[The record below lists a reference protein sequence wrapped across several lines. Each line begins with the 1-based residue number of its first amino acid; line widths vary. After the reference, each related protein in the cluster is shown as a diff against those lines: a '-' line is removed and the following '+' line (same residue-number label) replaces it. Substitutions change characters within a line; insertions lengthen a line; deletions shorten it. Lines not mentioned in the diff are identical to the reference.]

1 MKPESNSTA
10 GAVEYESL
18 DTQFA
23 DMDRLQQAVWV
34 YDFDQPAV
42 LWGNPGGVSLWQAGS
57 LDELRKRDLS
67 SGMTETVSKR
77 LLQYKTDFL
86 RDKNKQFREIWTLY
100 PNGEP
105 QTVEVVFSGIRLR
118 DGRMAMFCEALSDA
132 SLDTDAL
139 RSAEALL
146 HTSVMITLYT
156 SSGVPLYRNPAARS
170 AVRSHN
176 ETLSDH
182 FVSGSTIQLLH
193 NTTEDEV
200 KVVASVHTDDGSAW
214 HDITARRCLDAAS
227 GEHAWL
233 ISEVDVSR
241 LKATEEHAQ
250 FLADHDTLTGLPNR
264 NYVSVGFQNR
274 IDQIQAAQE
283 KGALIFIDL
292 DKFKDVNDTLGHDAG
307 DRLLICVAERLRNL
321 VSTQDSVARLG
332 GDEFLLLL
340 CPIKT
345 HAEIESL
352 AQNILSELS
361 ETITLQNRE
370 INITPSIGIS
380 VFPDNGRNINDLM
393 RHADLAMYH
402 TKDKGRNN
410 FAFFST
416 DLSEAVE
423 SRITLES
430 ELVTALQKDQFV
442 TYFQPRVNI
451 RNNSISSAE
460 ALVRWIHPEKGL
472 ISPATFIPAC
482 EASGLIS
489 ELGKT
494 VLRQSVQAQR
504 AWSDSGYN
512 IRVSVNLSPLQF
524 GEESLVSDIIGIVE
538 SNGGDPRNIELEI
551 TESVL
556 LGHDEATIGKLHA
569 LVEHGF
575 RFAIDD
581 FGTGYSNLAYLHRYP
596 IRCLKIDRSF
606 ILELD
611 NARPIIELIV
621 SMARLFK
628 LDVVAEGVETE
639 EQLNVLQSYDCQ
651 EYQGFFFE
659 KPIPFDEFTDL
670 LERHQPSLAA

>member
-1 MKPESNSTA
+1 
-10 GAVEYESL
+10 
-18 DTQFA
+18 
-23 DMDRLQQAVWV
+23 
-34 YDFDQPAV
+34 
-42 LWGNPGGVSLWQAGS
+42 
-57 LDELRKRDLS
+57 
-67 SGMTETVSKR
+67 MTETVSNR
-77 LLQYKTDFL
+77 LFQYKTDFL
-86 RDKNKQFREIWTLY
+86 RDEDKQFREIWTLY

-105 QTVEVVFSGIRLR
+105 QTVEVVYSGIRLD
-118 DGRMAMFCEALSDA
+118 DGRMAMFCEAVSVD
-132 SLDTDAL
+132 SFDTDAL

-156 SSGVPLYRNPAARS
+156 ASGDPLYRNPAARS
-170 AVRSHN
+170 AVRNHR
-176 ETLSDH
+176 ETLADH

-193 NTTEDEV
+193 NASEDEV
-200 KVVASVHTDDGSAW
+200 KVVASVHTDKGSAW
-214 HDITARRCLDAAS
+214 HDITARRCIDAAS

-241 LKATEEHAQ
+241 LKATEERAQ

-264 NYVSVGFQNR
+264 NFVSIGFQNR
-274 IDQIQAAQE
+274 IDQILAAQE

-292 DKFKDVNDTLGHDAG
+292 DRFKDINDTLGHDSG
-307 DRLLICVAERLRNL
+307 DKLLTCVADRLRNL
-321 VSTQDSVARLG
+321 VTAQDSVARLG

-340 CPIKT
+340 GPVT
-345 HAEIESL
+345 SDSSIESL
-352 AQNILSELS
+352 AETIIKELS
-361 ETITLQNRE
+361 KTITLQNRE
-370 INITPSIGIS
+370 VNITPSIGIS
-380 VFPDNGRNINDLM
+380 LFPDNGRNINDLM

-402 TKDKGRNN
+402 TKDNGRNN
-410 FAFFST
+410 FAFFTT
-416 DLSEAVE
+416 DFSEAVE

-430 ELVTALQKDQFV
+430 ELVTALQEEQFV
-442 TYFQPRVNI
+442 TYYQPRVNI
-451 RNNSISSAE
+451 RDNSISSAE

-472 ISPATFIPAC
+472 ISPATFIPVC

-489 ELGKT
+489 ALGKY

-504 AWSDSGYN
+504 EWADSGHN

-524 GEESLVSDIIGIVE
+524 GEESLVSDIIEIVE

-621 SMARLFK
+621 SMARLFN

-639 EQLNVLQSYDCQ
+639 EQLAVLQSYDCQ
-651 EYQGFFFE
+651 EYQGFLFE
-659 KPIPFDEFTDL
+659 KPIPFDDFTAL
-670 LERHQPSLAA
+670 LKHHQPALAA